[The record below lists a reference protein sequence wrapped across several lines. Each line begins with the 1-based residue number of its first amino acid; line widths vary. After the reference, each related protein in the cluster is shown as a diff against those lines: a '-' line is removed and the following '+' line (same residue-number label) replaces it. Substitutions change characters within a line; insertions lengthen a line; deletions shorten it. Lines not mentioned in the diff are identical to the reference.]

1 MSQAAVRNL
10 LILHTPTA
18 QALSDWEEVKHRIE
32 TRAPDIEVRIA
43 NNLSRN
49 FVTRRWQVSR
59 PSLVF
64 SVAPLRAYQPA
75 GGKVYAGRRLVELG
89 KAEELHRMRV
99 AGLPVPPTVPLTP
112 DLRLCGEPWGEFVVV
127 KPAAGWRGMMVR
139 LVRIEDLSRR
149 YAELTANGQVPMLV
163 QPYIHHVDAEGRPAD
178 YRVTTLFGREVL
190 AGYKFWNKPQRPLA
204 DLAADA
210 DGIIAVNDTTVE
222 KSRRLI
228 YEEDV
233 IALGRSVHRFAQDFE
248 ESGGSTRARHK
259 EWHWSA
265 DFMVGRDIGL
275 GGQPGQVKIG
285 VRIADLRAATKVV
298 SSAFESFG
306 SLTFSSA
313 FTQRS
318 RFFGVG
324 PRAAIE
330 GSVLLQGPW
339 SIDYGAGVAVLYG
352 NRKLDVNGTFG
363 GGPFNDT
370 SSSSSWVP
378 NVDASIALSYLV
390 TPQFKVSVGYQ
401 LDAYWNV
408 LRTFNSS
415 GNFTHIDRYFHGAF
429 LRGTGRF

>member
-18 QALSDWEEVKHRIE
+18 QALSDWEEVKQRIE

-49 FVTRRWQVSR
+49 FVTRRWQASR

-89 KAEELHRMRV
+89 KAEELHRMHV

-139 LVRIEDLSRR
+139 LIRIEDLSRR
-149 YAELTANGQVPMLV
+149 YSELTANGQVPMLV
-163 QPYIHHVDAEGRPAD
+163 QPYIHHVDDEGRPAD

-233 IALGRSVHRFAQDFE
+233 IALGRSVHRAFPE
-248 ESGGSTRARHK
+248 IPVLGI
-259 EWHWSA
+259 
-265 DFMVGRDIGL
+265 DI
-275 GGQPGQVKIG
+275 
-285 VRIADLRAATKVV
+285 VRET
-298 SSAFESFG
+298 
-306 SLTFSSA
+306 
-313 FTQRS
+313 
-318 RFFGVG
+318 
-324 PRAAIE
+324 
-330 GSVLLQGPW
+330 
-339 SIDYGAGVAVLYG
+339 
-352 NRKLDVNGTFG
+352 
-363 GGPFNDT
+363 
-370 SSSSSWVP
+370 
-378 NVDASIALSYLV
+378 
-390 TPQFKVSVGYQ
+390 
-401 LDAYWNV
+401 
-408 LRTFNSS
+408 
-415 GNFTHIDRYFHGAF
+415 
-429 LRGTGRF
+429 GTGRLVIMESNPSGYVWHFSSSTGEQHVSDEGRRKMYEQFNALELAADLLIEKTRAEAV